1 MRRRGR
7 QPKQKIRSF
16 IMENDPISVM
26 IADDHPLFRSGIVA
40 VLAADSKFTVV
51 AQADD
56 GASAVE
62 LYRRWRPDVTLM
74 DLHMPGLN
82 GIEATRAIRQID
94 PGARIVILT
103 TYAGDVQV
111 TRALKAGAAGY
122 LLKNTAPAALGDCI
136 VSVHAGRR
144 SLPPAVAASLVDSF
158 QLDALSARE
167 VEVLRLVSG
176 GNSNQRVADQ
186 LGLRE
191 DTIKAHM
198 KVILQKLDARDRTHA
213 VMIAIR
219 RGYWEN

>member
-1 MRRRGR
+1 
-7 QPKQKIRSF
+7 
-16 IMENDPISVM
+16 MENDHISIM
-26 IADDHPLFRSGIVA
+26 IADDHPLLRSGITA
-40 VLAADSKFTVV
+40 VLTANPGFSVV
-51 AQADD
+51 CQAED
-56 GASAVE
+56 GISAVE

-74 DLHMPGLN
+74 DLQMPGMN
-82 GIEATRAIRQID
+82 GIEATRAIRELD
-94 PGARIVILT
+94 PDARIVILT
-103 TYAGDVQV
+103 TFAGDVQV
-111 TRALKAGAAGY
+111 TRALKAGAVGY
-122 LLKNTAPAALGDCI
+122 LLKNTAPEALGDYI

-144 SLPPAVAASLVDSF
+144 VLPPAVAASLVDSF
-158 QLDALSARE
+158 QLDALSKRE

-198 KVILQKLDARDRTHA
+198 KAILQKLDASDRTHA

>member
-1 MRRRGR
+1 MES
-7 QPKQKIRSF
+7 QPIT
-16 IMENDPISVM
+16 IM
-26 IADDHPLFRSGIVA
+26 IADDHPLLRSGIVA
-40 VLAADSKFTVV
+40 VLSADPRFAVV

-74 DLHMPGLN
+74 DLQMPGLN
-82 GIEATRAIRQID
+82 GIEATRQIRECD
-94 PGARIVILT
+94 PDARIVMLT
-103 TYAGDVQV
+103 TFAGDVQV

-122 LLKNTAPAALGDCI
+122 LLKNTTPDALGDCI
-136 VSVHAGRR
+136 VAVHAGRR
-144 SLPPAVAASLVDSF
+144 SLPPPVAASLVDSF
-158 QLDALSARE
+158 QLDALSRRE

-176 GNSNQRVADQ
+176 GNSNQRVAEQ

-198 KVILQKLDARDRTHA
+198 KAILQKLDARDRTDA